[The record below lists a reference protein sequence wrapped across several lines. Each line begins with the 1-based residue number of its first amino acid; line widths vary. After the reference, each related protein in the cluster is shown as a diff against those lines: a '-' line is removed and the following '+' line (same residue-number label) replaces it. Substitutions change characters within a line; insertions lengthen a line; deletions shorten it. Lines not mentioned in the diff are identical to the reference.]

1 MGAGTRQRDEEEALL
16 FVLMRAL
23 RLVGGREIAGA
34 VDHAA
39 RWRTALPT
47 IRTRKACDRQAGYVN
62 GFELKAFAAVHRH
75 QPHGIQMQ
83 RGGGD
88 LAQIAFFG
96 EQDELA
102 HTIQRPLDRQASAHR
117 HLLAREVQELPEGDG
132 AHLGGEAFRLAKL
145 LPEVRAIQQIGGEEI
160 PGARIRAQA
169 GQVCGQPLDA
179 LAPGC

>member
-1 MGAGTRQRDEEEALL
+1 M
-16 FVLMRAL
+16 
-23 RLVGGREIAGA
+23 
-34 VDHAA
+34 
-39 RWRTALPT
+39 
-47 IRTRKACDRQAGYVN
+47 N

-145 LPEVRAIQQIGGEEI
+145 LREVRAIQQIGGEEI

-169 GQVCGQPLDA
+169 GQLVASRSTPSRPAVDKPGAADA
-179 LAPGC
+179 SARPASAGLPSDLRCRET